1 MDESH
6 DPPRIIRIVPEKP
19 AAGAVPF
26 VPAWVADAQ
35 VIDSGPPC
43 DKKAMSP
50 KSWQKYL
57 GQQQQR
63 RYPLQKTAKE

>member
-6 DPPRIIRIVPEKP
+6 DLPRIIRIAPEKP

-26 VPAWVADAQ
+26 IPAQVTDAW
-35 VIDSGPPC
+35 VIDSRPPR

-57 GQQQQR
+57 GQQ
-63 RYPLQKTAKE
+63 